1 MVDTTSGY
9 RTDTFAV
16 LAQVAQAV
24 GDRAL
29 RPKFREDPIG
39 TVEGFDQLPAEVQD
53 MFRSMG
59 DEELAALGKL
69 CETLAA
75 SGYAVEVRGNRV
87 CMF

>member
-1 MVDTTSGY
+1 MTDTTSGY

-16 LAQVAQAV
+16 LAEVARVAA
-24 GDRAL
+24 DRAL

-39 TVEGFDQLPAEVQD
+39 TVRGFDELPADVQE

-59 DEELAALGKL
+59 DEELAALGRM
-69 CETLAA
+69 CETLA
-75 SGYAVEVRGNRV
+75 SNGYSVEVRGNRV

>member
-9 RTDTFAV
+9 RTDSFAV
-16 LAQVAQAV
+16 LAEVARVV

-39 TVEGFDQLPAEVQD
+39 TVEGFDQLPPDVQE

-59 DEELAALGKL
+59 DEELAALGRM

-75 SGYAVEVRGNRV
+75 SGYAVEVGGNRV

>member
-1 MVDTTSGY
+1 VVDTTSGH

-16 LAQVAQAV
+16 LAQVARAV
-24 GDRAL
+24 GDRAM

-39 TVEGFDQLPAEVQD
+39 TVEGFDQLPPDVQD

-59 DEELAALGKL
+59 DEELAALGTM

-75 SGYAVEVRGNRV
+75 NGYSVEVRGNRV